1 MTFKGRTVVISK
13 GFLLLVSLLEVDG
26 AGALEEDGCARA
38 RGDLG
43 CAEA

>member
-1 MTFKGRTVVISK
+1 MTFKGRTVVVNT
-13 GFLLLVSLLEVDG
+13 GLLFLVSLFEVDG

-43 CAEA
+43 RTKV